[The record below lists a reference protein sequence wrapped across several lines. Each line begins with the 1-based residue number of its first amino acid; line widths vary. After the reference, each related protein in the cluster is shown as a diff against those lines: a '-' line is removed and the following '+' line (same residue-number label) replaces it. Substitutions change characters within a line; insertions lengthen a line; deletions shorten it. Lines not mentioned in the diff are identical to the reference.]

1 MENAA
6 LVTSVILGSLMIFLV
21 IGLIWLVLNIIATWK
36 IFTKAGEP
44 GWKCLIPFYNQYIL
58 YKLTWNTTI
67 FWVWLVMVLAASIL
81 VNFGS
86 SIAWLGTI
94 CNLGVM
100 VIGITGLYKLSKAFG
115 HGVGFTLGLMFLN
128 PIFMMILGFG
138 SDQYQGK

>member
-1 MENAA
+1 
-6 LVTSVILGSLMIFLV
+6 
-21 IGLIWLVLNIIATWK
+21 
-36 IFTKAGEP
+36 
-44 GWKCLIPFYNQYIL
+44 
-58 YKLTWNTTI
+58 
-67 FWVWLVMVLAASIL
+67 MVLAASIL